1 MARADIQADIDLD
14 SSGFRKGIKKS
25 QRSVKNFVDG
35 AIKQFGL
42 LAGAAGIGS
51 LTRSAI
57 NLGSYL
63 SDVAESTGFAT
74 EQFQV
79 FRGALIDAGGNA
91 ESMEKAILL
100 MQKAVVQ
107 GSEGL
112 TTYKRAFERLGLSVD
127 QLKSMRPE
135 QQFEMIAKSIASAED
150 QQEALTAAIEIFGQ
164 RNAPRLIEV
173 FKRLDKDGYGK
184 MAKDIE
190 KAYGLMDTETQK
202 KLDAASDRI
211 DRFKNKVTIMT
222 GTVLTY
228 VVPSFTILKEAL
240 GKVGDI
246 VGSLIGKFSSLL
258 GFMGRSVKVTI
269 DPVIKQFQSLAMGI
283 KGVSLAFTNPIKA
296 AEAFSDSLALQK
308 ESFQSLVD
316 VPSKLAKEYAR
327 ANEEMEIDSAHLE
340 QSMIERSENITNAW
354 NDMWSDNVQTAKDAN
369 AEIVANTE
377 AAAAGIKE
385 ETFGKSR
392 LDKRKDYMSQTE
404 IDTLEAQKKTWTGP
418 KNLFESRFE
427 TAPISPA
434 QSAMVGGITADEKR
448 AASMGD
454 SKQEKEAAENQL
466 ESIKE
471 IERII
476 TKLDNALQ

>member
-1 MARADIQADIDLD
+1 
-14 SSGFRKGIKKS
+14 
-25 QRSVKNFVDG
+25 
-35 AIKQFGL
+35 
-42 LAGAAGIGS
+42 
-51 LTRSAI
+51 
-57 NLGSYL
+57 
-63 SDVAESTGFAT
+63 
-74 EQFQV
+74 
-79 FRGALIDAGGNA
+79 
-91 ESMEKAILL
+91 
-100 MQKAVVQ
+100 
-107 GSEGL
+107 
-112 TTYKRAFERLGLSVD
+112 
-127 QLKSMRPE
+127 
-135 QQFEMIAKSIASAED
+135 
-150 QQEALTAAIEIFGQ
+150 
-164 RNAPRLIEV
+164 
-173 FKRLDKDGYGK
+173 
-184 MAKDIE
+184 
-190 KAYGLMDTETQK
+190 
-202 KLDAASDRI
+202 
-211 DRFKNKVTIMT
+211 MT

-377 AAAAGIKE
+377 AAAAAQKE
-385 ETFGKSR
+385 EKFGKSR
-392 LDKRKDYMSQTE
+392 FDPRKDHMSQTE

-418 KNLFESRFE
+418 RNLFESRFE

-476 TKLDNALQ
+476 TKLDNALQS